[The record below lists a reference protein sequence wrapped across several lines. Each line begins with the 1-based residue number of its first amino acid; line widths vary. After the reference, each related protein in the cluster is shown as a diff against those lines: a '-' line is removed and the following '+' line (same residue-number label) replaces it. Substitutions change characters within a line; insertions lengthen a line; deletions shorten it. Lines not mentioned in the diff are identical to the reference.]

1 MLETERLNVLF
12 SLLEEMTQSKI
23 SDPKLAPSLIVQR
36 LEKYPL
42 IGSLPTALV
51 FLVLVAWQRLGTT
64 PPGFHDVL
72 LVVYLLL
79 VLLPFVS
86 LVTVSASSFYVMWR
100 HRKQPYSPMWITLE
114 NDLHRDAKWIT
125 QLLTFDKSTLDYG
138 LLQYRHHWS
147 SLEGRAAVLAGDLRK
162 LGLFPAW
169 AALSMAAATLRT
181 EDGNLFVWG
190 PMIAAAIFYLVAFV
204 AFLSRERPQQV
215 IQLLEYAIQH
225 ADQCNAATPFDS
237 KSPVQE

>member
-1 MLETERLNVLF
+1 
-12 SLLEEMTQSKI
+12 
-23 SDPKLAPSLIVQR
+23 
-36 LEKYPL
+36 
-42 IGSLPTALV
+42 V
-51 FLVLVAWQRLGTT
+51 FLGLVAWQRLEDTPP

-100 HRKQPYSPMWITLE
+100 HRKQPYSPMWVALE
-114 NDLHRDAKWIT
+114 NDLHRDAKWIK
-125 QLLTFDKSTLDYG
+125 QLWTFDKATLAYG

-169 AALSMAAATLRT
+169 AALAVVAATLRK
-181 EDGNLFVWG
+181 EDSELFLWG
-190 PMIAAAIFYLVAFV
+190 PVIVAAIFYLMAFV
-204 AFLSRERPQQV
+204 AFLSRERPNQV

-225 ADQCNAATPFDS
+225 ADQRNTTLSDAPTRKA
-237 KSPVQE
+237 

>member
-181 EDGNLFVWG
+181 EDGNLFVWS

-225 ADQCNAATPFDS
+225 ADQCYATPFDS